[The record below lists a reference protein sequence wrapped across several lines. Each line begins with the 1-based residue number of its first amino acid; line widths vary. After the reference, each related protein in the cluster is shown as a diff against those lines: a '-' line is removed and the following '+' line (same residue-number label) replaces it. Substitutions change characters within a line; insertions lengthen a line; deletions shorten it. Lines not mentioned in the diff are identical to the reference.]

1 MSLGAV
7 SSTTSPEPGSGTV
20 DRNKFRIAAI
30 LGYFGTC
37 ILCLAILAWVMKLW
51 NADLAVPFHWQLA
64 PDVNLHLMLFKNLVE
79 KGGLYT
85 NVFLGAP
92 NHLELYDFPQPYYI
106 HYLFIQVL
114 SLFSR
119 NFNVVFNLYFL
130 LTFPLIAITSLFV
143 FRRFGAS
150 WTTGILGGLLFTF
163 LPYHFMRGEAH
174 FFLGTYYSVPLTI
187 LMALWICTG
196 EVLFRFQETADE
208 RRLVTP
214 KGLICVASCVVIGL
228 DNPYYVFFSAFFLI
242 VAGATACLRYRRR
255 GTIRS
260 TGVLLVILLT
270 TFGIGLAPS
279 VYYRHLHG
287 RDSEVLQRSPSES
300 EYFGLKVAQLI
311 LPVTGHRIQGFARR
325 KNSYNH
331 ATISVNEND
340 DSSLGLIGTCGF
352 LFLLAWLMFGRGE
365 TDTHTL
371 LGPLSILNISA
382 LLLCTMGGF
391 GNIFAFA
398 ISPAIRS
405 YNRVSVYVGFL
416 AVFTVVLL
424 LERLRQDWT
433 EHVWRRPLRNVIT
446 FRILIASLLV
456 LGVLDQTTPGFVP
469 HYREIKSDY
478 QSDADFVYRIEAS
491 VPPNAMIFQLPY
503 HPFPEKK
510 PESRMWDYDHLRGYL
525 HSKDLRWS
533 YGAMKGREG
542 DLWEKNVAA
551 MQTKA
556 MVTALV
562 SAGFNGIYVDRFGY
576 ADQGAK
582 LESELADALNTTP
595 IVSSNQRL
603 SFVSF
608 AKARGSHVSYLPIR

>member
-1 MSLGAV
+1 MSLPAV
-7 SSTTSPEPGSGTV
+7 SSTTTPQPASATV
-20 DRNKFRIAAI
+20 ESNRSRTRAMF
-30 LGYFGTC
+30 GYFGTC

-51 NADLAVPFHWQLA
+51 SADLSVPFHWQLG

-106 HYLFIQVL
+106 HYLFIEAL
-114 SLFSR
+114 SLLSR

-143 FRRFGAS
+143 FRCFAAS
-150 WTTGILGGLLFTF
+150 WTSGILGSLLFTF

-174 FFLGTYYSVPLTI
+174 FFLGTYFTVPLTI

-196 EVLFRFQETADE
+196 EVLFRFQKTADA
-208 RRLVTP
+208 RRLITL
-214 KGLICVASCVVIGL
+214 KGLICAVSCVIIGL
-228 DNPYYVFFSAFFLI
+228 DNPYYSFFSAFFLI
-242 VAGATACLRYRRR
+242 IAGATAWLRYRRR
-255 GTIRS
+255 GAMRS
-260 TGVLLVILLT
+260 AGVLLVILLT
-270 TFGIGLAPS
+270 TFAFGLTPS
-279 VYYRHLHG
+279 FYYRHLHG
-287 RDSEVLQRSPSES
+287 RDFAVLQRSPVES

-311 LPVTGHRIQGFARR
+311 LPVTGHRIQALAHR

-331 ATISVNEND
+331 DTISFNEND

-352 LFLLAWLMFGRGE
+352 LFLLAWLAFAKE
-365 TDTHTL
+365 TDTRDL

-382 LLLCTMGGF
+382 LLLCTMGSF

-398 ISPAIRS
+398 VSPAIRS

-416 AVFTVVLL
+416 SIFAVVLV
-424 LERLRQDWT
+424 LERLRQNRT
-433 EHVWRRPLRNVIT
+433 GNVWLRPLRKVIV
-446 FRILIASLLV
+446 FRILLASLLV

-478 QSDADFVYRIEAS
+478 QSDADFVHRIEAS
-491 VPPNAMIFQLPY
+491 VPRNAMIFQLPY

-510 PESRMWDYDHLRGYL
+510 PESRMWDYDHVRGYL
-525 HSKDLRWS
+525 HSNELRWS

-551 MQTKA
+551 MQTKP
-556 MVTALV
+556 MVAALV
-562 SAGFNGIYVDRFGY
+562 SAGFSGIYVDRFGY
-576 ADQGAK
+576 ADEGAE
-582 LESELADALNTTP
+582 LESELADILSTTP
-595 IVSSNQRL
+595 IVSSNQRFSFL
-603 SFVSF
+603 SF
-608 AKARGSHVSYLPIR
+608 ANARGESR